1 VGQKTLSNLKGGKG
15 DLSIMTTVNRIAS
28 INKADKDLKSDNTE
42 DFQEDESLE
51 DKDEGALDEGDN
63 QEDHEDVTDK
73 EASTTEVLP
82 RFKGKTPAEISRAY
96 EELETLHGRLANE
109 VGDYRKMARDW
120 LFNEQENSTKGKGK
134 ATKELTDE
142 DFIDKPADAVSTL
155 VADKIDPVTK
165 RLDKIAVDLQV
176 AEFQRK
182 NPDYLEIV
190 SNPEFSEWVKAS
202 PYRTRLY
209 QKADAMDLEAGTEL
223 LQGYREVQQ
232 ASKQSKEAKDK
243 DLGKEK
249 QLRKISSEK
258 GGSSGGSGKKKI
270 WSSAYLINL
279 KITNPDKY
287 NSIQPEVMQAYQEGR
302 VK

>member
-1 VGQKTLSNLKGGKG
+1 
-15 DLSIMTTVNRIAS
+15 MTTVNRIAS

-258 GGSSGGSGKKKI
+258 GGSSGESGKKKI

>member
-1 VGQKTLSNLKGGKG
+1 
-15 DLSIMTTVNRIAS
+15 MTTVNRIAS
-28 INKADKDLKSDNTE
+28 INKTDKDLKSDNAE

-51 DKDEGALDEGDN
+51 DKDEGALDEGNN
-63 QEDHEDVTDK
+63 QEESEDVTDK
-73 EASTTEVLP
+73 EASSTLEVLP

-109 VGDYRKMARDW
+109 VGDYRKMAREW
-120 LFNEQENSTKGKGK
+120 LFNEQENSSKGKGK

-142 DFIDKPADAVSTL
+142 DFIDKPADSVSTL
-155 VADKIDPVTK
+155 VSDKIDPVTK
-165 RLDKIAVDLQV
+165 RLDKMQVDLQV

-182 NPDYLEIV
+182 NPDYMEIV

-223 LQGYREVQQ
+223 LQGFREVRQ

-243 DLGKEK
+243 GLDKEK

>member
-1 VGQKTLSNLKGGKG
+1 
-15 DLSIMTTVNRIAS
+15 MTTVNRIAS
-28 INKADKDLKSDNTE
+28 INKTDKDLKSDNAE

-51 DKDEGALDEGDN
+51 DKDEGALDEGNN
-63 QEDHEDVTDK
+63 QEESEDVTDK
-73 EASTTEVLP
+73 EASSTLEVLP

-109 VGDYRKMARDW
+109 VGDYRKMAREW
-120 LFNEQENSTKGKGK
+120 LFNEQENSSKGKGK

-142 DFIDKPADAVSTL
+142 DFIDKPADSVSTL
-155 VADKIDPVTK
+155 VSDKIDPVTK
-165 RLDKIAVDLQV
+165 RLDKMQVDLQV

-182 NPDYLEIV
+182 NPDYMEIV

-223 LQGYREVQQ
+223 LQGFREVRQ

-243 DLGKEK
+243 GLDKEK

-258 GGSSGGSGKKKI
+258 GGSGGGSGKKKI

-287 NSIQPEVMQAYQEGR
+287 NSIQPEVMEAYKEGR

>member
-1 VGQKTLSNLKGGKG
+1 
-15 DLSIMTTVNRIAS
+15 MTTVNRIAS
-28 INKADKDLKSDNTE
+28 INKTDKDLKSDNAE

-51 DKDEGALDEGDN
+51 DKDEGALDEGNN
-63 QEDHEDVTDK
+63 QEESEDVTDK
-73 EASTTEVLP
+73 EASSTLEVLP

-109 VGDYRKMARDW
+109 VGDYRKMAREW
-120 LFNEQENSTKGKGK
+120 LFNEQENSSKGKGK

-142 DFIDKPADAVSTL
+142 DFIDKPADSVSTL
-155 VADKIDPVTK
+155 VSDKIDPVTK
-165 RLDKIAVDLQV
+165 RLDKMAVDLQV

-182 NPDYLEIV
+182 NPDYMEIV

-223 LQGYREVQQ
+223 LQGFREVRQ

-243 DLGKEK
+243 GLDKEK

-287 NSIQPEVMQAYQEGR
+287 NSIQPEVMEAYKEGR

>member
-1 VGQKTLSNLKGGKG
+1 
-15 DLSIMTTVNRIAS
+15 MTTINRIAS
-28 INKADKDLKSDNTE
+28 INKTDKDLKSDNAE

-51 DKDEGALDEGDN
+51 DKDEGALDEGNN
-63 QEDHEDVTDK
+63 QEESEDVTDK
-73 EASTTEVLP
+73 EASSTLEVLP

-142 DFIDKPADAVSTL
+142 DFIDKPADSVSTL
-155 VADKIDPVTK
+155 VSDKIDPVTK
-165 RLDKIAVDLQV
+165 RLDKMQVDLQV

-182 NPDYLEIV
+182 NPDYMEIV

-223 LQGYREVQQ
+223 LQGFREVRQ

-243 DLGKEK
+243 GLDKEK

-287 NSIQPEVMQAYQEGR
+287 NSIQPEVMEAYKEGR

>member
-1 VGQKTLSNLKGGKG
+1 
-15 DLSIMTTVNRIAS
+15 MTTVNRIAS
-28 INKADKDLKSDNTE
+28 INKTDKDLKSDNAE

-51 DKDEGALDEGDN
+51 DKDEGALDEVND
-63 QEDHEDVTDK
+63 QEDNEDVTDK
-73 EASTTEVLP
+73 EASSTLEVLP

-120 LFNEQENSTKGKGK
+120 LFNEQENSPKGKGK

-142 DFIDKPADAVSTL
+142 DFIDKPADSVSTL
-155 VADKIDPVTK
+155 VSDKIDPVTK
-165 RLDKIAVDLQV
+165 RLDKMQVDLQV

-182 NPDYLEIV
+182 NPDYMEIV

-223 LQGYREVQQ
+223 LQGYREVQS

-243 DLGKEK
+243 GLDKEK

-287 NSIQPEVMQAYQEGR
+287 NSIQPEVMLAYQEGR

>member
-1 VGQKTLSNLKGGKG
+1 
-15 DLSIMTTVNRIAS
+15 MTTVNRIAS
-28 INKADKDLKSDNTE
+28 INKTDKDLKSDNAE

-51 DKDEGALDEGDN
+51 DKDEGALDEGNN
-63 QEDHEDVTDK
+63 QEESEDVTDK
-73 EASTTEVLP
+73 EASSTLEVLP

-109 VGDYRKMARDW
+109 VGDYRKMAREW
-120 LFNEQENSTKGKGK
+120 LFNEQENSSKGKGK

-142 DFIDKPADAVSTL
+142 DFIDKPADSVSTL
-155 VADKIDPVTK
+155 VSDKIDPVTK
-165 RLDKIAVDLQV
+165 RLDKMQVDLQV

-182 NPDYLEIV
+182 NPDYMEIV

-223 LQGYREVQQ
+223 LQGFREVRQ

-243 DLGKEK
+243 GLDKEK

-287 NSIQPEVMQAYQEGR
+287 NSIQPEVMEAYKEGR